1 MSIHILDVHNIIG
14 RPSKNW
20 KVIKISGQISENQ
33 LDKLI
38 KFLKQ
43 VKYSKQNLVE
53 DILDP
58 TVNIFQDGDTFE
70 KTEEPLDDLIR
81 ALFNEHDTNW
91 ILSLLSSHIYEQ
103 YEKTISQGQVQA
115 ILKRILSISLTSTER
130 SQLHELRKKIQR
142 YEKFISSFSEWGKKF
157 DFPLKIIMYGLKR
170 EQSKDAFYLLNKAHL
185 DTNKIIGVDFYTYT
199 IEVYDKSIVQL
210 QIWYLSD
217 DARFEFLRKQYVR
230 GAAGA
235 VFIFNTTNRE
245 SFERM
250 KKFISIVK
258 EQSDLKVRL
267 RKLKDRQFKMP
278 IAIVGL
284 NKPEKPEIDTISMEE
299 IYSYTNQIGAGY
311 VEVSSKGEI
320 PFADIFK
327 VLTFGI
333 VTKLRS

>member
-1 MSIHILDVHNIIG
+1 M
-14 RPSKNW
+14 
-20 KVIKISGQISENQ
+20 IKISSQISQNQ
-33 LDKLI
+33 INNLI

-43 VKYSKQNLVE
+43 IKYSKQNLVE

-58 TVNIFQDGDTFE
+58 TVHIFQDGDTFE
-70 KTEEPLDDLIR
+70 KTEEPLDNLIR
-81 ALFNEHDTNW
+81 ELFNEQDINW
-91 ILSLLSSHIYEQ
+91 IITLLSSHIYEQ

-115 ILKRILSISLTSTER
+115 ILKRVLGISLTSTER

-142 YEKFISSFSEWGKKF
+142 YEKFVNNFSEWGKKF
-157 DFPLKIIMYGLKR
+157 DFPLKIIMYGLNR
-170 EQSKDAFYLLNKAHL
+170 EQSKDVFYLLNKAHL
-185 DTNKIIGVDFYTYT
+185 DTNNIIGVDFYTYT
-199 IEVYDKSIVQL
+199 LEVYDKSIVQL

-235 VFIFNTTNRE
+235 VFIFNTTNRD
-245 SFERM
+245 SFESM

-258 EQSDLKVRL
+258 EQSDLKVKL
-267 RKLKDRQFKMP
+267 RKLKSREFKMP

-284 NKPEKPEIDTISMEE
+284 NKPEKSELDKISMEE
-299 IYSYTNQIGAGY
+299 IYSFTNQIGAGY

-327 VLTFGI
+327 VLTFDI
-333 VTKLRS
+333 VAKLKT

>member
-1 MSIHILDVHNIIG
+1 M
-14 RPSKNW
+14 
-20 KVIKISGQISENQ
+20 IKISGQISENQ
-33 LDKLI
+33 LYKLI

-43 VKYSKQNLVE
+43 IKYSKQNLVE

-58 TVNIFQDGDTFE
+58 AVSIFQDGDTFE

-81 ALFNEHDTNW
+81 DLFNEHDTTW
-91 ILSLLSSHIYEQ
+91 IISLLSSHVYEQ

-115 ILKRILSISLTSTER
+115 ILKRILGISLTSTER

-142 YEKFISSFSEWGKKF
+142 YEKFINSFSGWGKKF
-157 DFPLKIIMYGLKR
+157 DFPLKIVMYGLNK

-199 IEVYDKSIVQL
+199 LEVYDKSVVQL

-235 VFIFNTTNRE
+235 VFIFNVTNRD

-250 KKFISIVK
+250 KNFISLVK
-258 EQSDLKVRL
+258 EQSDLMVRL
-267 RKLKDRQFKMP
+267 RKLKNKQFKMP
-278 IAIVGL
+278 ITIVGL
-284 NKPEKPEIDTISMEE
+284 DKPEKSEIDTISMEE
-299 IYSYTNQIGAGY
+299 IYTFINEIGAGY
-311 VEVSSKGEI
+311 VEVSRKGEI
-320 PFADIFK
+320 PFPDILK
-327 VLTFGI
+327 VMTYGI
-333 VTKLRS
+333 VTKLKT